1 MPTGLTAEMERAAEI
16 REHRKILA
24 KACTIWHEE
33 YENIS
38 PANAPTDEI
47 RYAISIAKE
56 WKDKILDSR
65 TECEDIPDT
74 LDLRERASVARAG
87 LIKYISEA
95 NLELRK
101 LEDKGVERAL
111 TPQLNTSTESNGN
124 KAKADRVIA
133 NSESSIGQ
141 MQSLADDLLRLTM
154 EPPSNQLEFRGFQEN
169 VKSAREEVIL
179 VKNNA
184 KVLIDL
190 AFECDLGDEGNK
202 LESAFKTMEER
213 ERELIRALHEHRANY
228 AVLADS
234 KLSDIKPPSF
244 SGEPNDRLDFY
255 SFKEDWDNY
264 VNIKG
269 PSKAEQLRI
278 LTKQSL
284 TGVARAATKHMENI
298 DEIFAHLK
306 ESFGNA
312 SDLFSRRVENIRKLG
327 ICKGSNEQKRR
338 WAVEVRAHLLNLVDL
353 SKKHEKYEDLYT
365 HHIVAEI
372 QEGFHPDV
380 YKDFYKLVRSYEGV
394 ATRRV
399 VFELLVDYMDE
410 VVDLYNHQHA
420 YKLDFGVD
428 PKKYYKSKSEA
439 ETYTLSSGSD
449 SSDASGEPETY
460 TLSSDSDSSDASGE
474 PETYTPSSDSDSSD
488 ASGEPETY
496 TLSSDSDSSDAS
508 GEPETYTPSSGFDS
522 SDTSGD
528 LDALQPLE
536 QAARDAERNFLSG
549 SAEED

>member
-1 MPTGLTAEMERAAEI
+1 
-16 REHRKILA
+16 
-24 KACTIWHEE
+24 
-33 YENIS
+33 
-38 PANAPTDEI
+38 
-47 RYAISIAKE
+47 
-56 WKDKILDSR
+56 
-65 TECEDIPDT
+65 
-74 LDLRERASVARAG
+74 
-87 LIKYISEA
+87 
-95 NLELRK
+95 
-101 LEDKGVERAL
+101 
-111 TPQLNTSTESNGN
+111 
-124 KAKADRVIA
+124 
-133 NSESSIGQ
+133 
-141 MQSLADDLLRLTM
+141 
-154 EPPSNQLEFRGFQEN
+154 
-169 VKSAREEVIL
+169 
-179 VKNNA
+179 
-184 KVLIDL
+184 
-190 AFECDLGDEGNK
+190 
-202 LESAFKTMEER
+202 
-213 ERELIRALHEHRANY
+213 
-228 AVLADS
+228 
-234 KLSDIKPPSF
+234 
-244 SGEPNDRLDFY
+244 
-255 SFKEDWDNY
+255 
-264 VNIKG
+264 
-269 PSKAEQLRI
+269 
-278 LTKQSL
+278 
-284 TGVARAATKHMENI
+284 MENI

-460 TLSSDSDSSDASGE
+460 T
-474 PETYTPSSDSDSSD
+474 
-488 ASGEPETY
+488 
-496 TLSSDSDSSDAS
+496 
-508 GEPETYTPSSGFDS
+508 PSSGSDS